1 MKIIPKRLLES
12 RGMNHSNHFF
22 KRFFIA
28 GKNDVQKLLFVKL
41 IRDVSIKL
49 GTIHAIRVALGIF
62 LKNSN
67 YVLNDVERDFMILL
81 RSIYRRLRHFFFLC

>member
-28 GKNDVQKLLFVKL
+28 GKNDVQKLFVKL

-67 YVLNDVERDFMILL
+67 YVLNDVERGFMILL